1 MKLYRSLGRIWTGTQ
16 ADAKKA
22 QDGKD
27 FEEIDV
33 PTDKPGLMAWLN
45 TFDVRPG
52 DVPPVV
58 TIPTMA
64 EMGIDADELDEML
77 GGPGGGEIIHVTPV
91 HGPGG
96 APICVACARDAKAA
110 GMIANASSVICARAD
125 IESVTEIESVDD
137 LIARLQ
143 RRRAALETVTVIVGD
158 PEDEM
163 LG

>member
-16 ADAKKA
+16 ATARQA
-22 QDGKD
+22 QGGKD

-33 PTDKPGLMAWLN
+33 PTDKPGLMAFLN

-52 DVPPVV
+52 DVPAPEPVV
-58 TIPTMA
+58 YGDREA
-64 EMGIDADELDEML
+64 ALASVLGDELDEML
-77 GGPGGGEIIHVTPV
+77 GGPAPEQHAPV

-143 RRRAALETVTVIVGD
+143 RRRHELTTLIND
-158 PEDEM
+158 PMEDM

>member
-52 DVPPVV
+52 DVPRSVHELETLDQV
-58 TIPTMA
+58 MA
-64 EMGIDADELDEML
+64 ELGDDLDEML
-77 GGPGGGEIIHVTPV
+77 GGPVEQHAPV

-96 APICVACARDAKAA
+96 APICVACARDARAA

-125 IESVTEIESVDD
+125 IESVTEIESVGD

-143 RRRAALETVTVIVGD
+143 RRRHELTTFIND
-158 PEDEM
+158 PMEDM

>member
-1 MKLYRSLGRIWTGTQ
+1 MKLYRSLGRIWTGTA
-16 ADAKKA
+16 ADARQA
-22 QDGKD
+22 QGGKD
-27 FEEIDV
+27 FEQIEV
-33 PTDKPGLMAWLN
+33 PTDKPGLMAFLN

-52 DVPPVV
+52 DTVAAVREAVYGVALEDMTGTP
-58 TIPTMA
+58 A
-64 EMGIDADELDEML
+64 ELDEML
-77 GGPGGGEIIHVTPV
+77 GGPTPEQHAPV

-143 RRRAALETVTVIVGD
+143 RRRAEIFDMERGNDAE
-158 PEDEM
+158 EM